1 MSQFGRPESDTTN
14 QGYTTDLGLETNLF
28 GSVNEVTEDLDDYI
42 RSALAPTS
50 DVMVFRLS
58 RLTDPDTDSGHT
70 LHYTYA
76 KSESLG
82 SQIDFTIQLR
92 QSYIT
97 EGSPGSLITA
107 VTHTNIGATPT
118 TVAWSLS
125 TTAVSSITSYP
136 SLYVRLV
143 YNQP

>member
-14 QGYTTDLGLETNLF
+14 QGYTSDLGVEINLY
-28 GSVNEVTEDLDDYI
+28 GSINEVTEDQDDYV
-42 RSALAPTS
+42 RSALAPTN
-50 DVMVFRLS
+50 DVYVVRLS

-82 SQIDFTIQLR
+82 SQVDVTVQLR

-97 EGSPGSLITA
+97 EGTPGSLITA
-107 VTHTNIGATPT
+107 QTHTDIGATPT

-136 SLYVRLV
+136 SLYMRFVF
-143 YNQP
+143 NQP